1 MKKLTT
7 TLLLLITC
15 FSLQAQDSD
24 ISKPLEDRKHEVRLN
39 GLYLVAGAFEGSYS
53 YVLNEESTIGA
64 SLLIPIDEDISD
76 DLNYYFSPYYRFFF
90 GKKPAAGFFL
100 EGFGML
106 NSVKDR
112 ETFFTD
118 INGDVMLNTTE
129 ENITD
134 FALGIGLGGKFMTK
148 RGLVGELNLGVG
160 RNLFNNSN
168 DGDNEIIGKIGISI
182 GYRF

>member
-1 MKKLTT
+1 MKNLTVT
-7 TLLLLITC
+7 IILLAS
-15 FSLQAQDSD
+15 FFYSNAQQADNTD
-24 ISKPLEDRKHEVRLN
+24 VDLKRNEVRLN
-39 GLYLVAGAFEGSYS
+39 GLYLVLGAFEGSYS
-53 YVLNEESTIGA
+53 YVLNDESTVGV
-64 SLLIPIDEDISD
+64 SLLLPFDEDVRD
-76 DLNYYFSPYYRFFF
+76 DLNYYVSPYYRFFF

-106 NSVKDR
+106 NSIKDTVS
-112 ETFFTD
+112 TFNEGPNPV
-118 INGDVMLNTTE
+118 ITTVE

-160 RNLFNNSN
+160 RNLFN
-168 DGDNEIIGKIGISI
+168 GDNNGSGNDVIAKFGISL